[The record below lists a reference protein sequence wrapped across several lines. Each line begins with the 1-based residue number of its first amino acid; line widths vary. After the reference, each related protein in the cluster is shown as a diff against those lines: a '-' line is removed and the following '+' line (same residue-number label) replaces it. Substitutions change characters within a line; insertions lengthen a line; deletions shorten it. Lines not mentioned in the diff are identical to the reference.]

1 MAAGR
6 WFEIEHVKNWDDN
19 PNRLN
24 PIRGDQLDML
34 VKIAAATWQPDD
46 RVIDLAAGTGHVLE
60 MLLGALPSARA
71 TAVDYS
77 PVVLQHAEKR
87 LAKHVSQLEFLE
99 HDLNEPIIPK
109 LDAASF
115 AIAISVQSFHHF
127 DDDDRKRQLSDI
139 YQLLKP
145 GGLFLVHDRFAVAD
159 PALLPDYQALWQRL
173 GAIHDLELPDEPLQ
187 PASGTPGERAADLP
201 WFLAQLA
208 ALGFVAAPFAQYGTR
223 TLIAAR
229 KPL

>member
-1 MAAGR
+1 MASGR
-6 WFEIEHVKNWDDN
+6 WFETEHVKNWDDN
-19 PNRLN
+19 PNKLN
-24 PIRGDQLDML
+24 PVRGEQLDML
-34 VKIAAATWQPDD
+34 VKIATASWQPGD

-60 MLLGALPSARA
+60 MLLAALPLAQA

-77 PVVLQHAEKR
+77 PVVLRHANKR
-87 LAKHVSQLEFLE
+87 LAKHVSQLEFVE

-127 DDDDRKRQLSDI
+127 NDDDRQRQLSDI
-139 YQLLKP
+139 YDLLKP
-145 GGLFLVHDRFAVAD
+145 GGVFLVHDRFAVAD
-159 PALLPDYQALWQRL
+159 PVLLRDYQALWQRL
-173 GAIHDLELPDEPLQ
+173 GGIHGLELPDEPLP
-187 PASGTPGERAADLP
+187 PASGEPGERAADLP

-208 ALGFVAAPFAQYGTR
+208 AFGFVAAPFALHGTR
-223 TLIAAR
+223 ALITAR